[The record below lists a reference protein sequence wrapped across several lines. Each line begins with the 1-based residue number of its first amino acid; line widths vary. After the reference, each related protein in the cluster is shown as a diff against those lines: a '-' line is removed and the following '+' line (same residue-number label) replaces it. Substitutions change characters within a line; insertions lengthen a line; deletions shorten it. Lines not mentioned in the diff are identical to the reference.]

1 MSNKTRGRGAR
12 SAQVALELERQGYTS
27 IVNMGGIGRWSD
39 PLVRQRTTST
49 ILIRMDLTE
58 RNPIMKVIIVGG
70 VAGGATAAARLRR
83 LDENAEI
90 IMIERSGYVSYAN
103 CGLPYYIGGTITDRS
118 KLTLQTP
125 QSFRKRF
132 DIDARVRQ
140 EVVAIDR
147 TARTVTVRRLD
158 DGTEY
163 VEGYDKLILSPGA
176 RPVTPDLP
184 GIDAERLFTLRT
196 VEDTYAVAD
205 FIDREQPRR
214 ATVVGA
220 GFIGLEMAENLRERG
235 LEVTVVQRGE
245 HVMPVFDADM
255 ASLLHNHL
263 RKHGVD
269 LLLKADVTGFEE
281 TSDAISTILADGRV
295 LESDLV
301 MLSIGVAP
309 ESTLAREA
317 ELELGLRGSIKV
329 DATMRTSDPDI
340 YAVGDAVE
348 ITNVVTGSPALIA
361 LAGPANKQGR
371 IAADNICGRESEFGG
386 SQGSSVLKLFE
397 LDAASTGL
405 TLTAARAAGIG
416 AEAVILSPAN
426 HATYY
431 PGAETMTL
439 KVVFERGTGRIL
451 GGQAIGRG
459 GVDKRID
466 VLAVA
471 IRARMTAADLT
482 ELDLAYAPPYSSAK
496 DPVNMAGFMI
506 ENILDDLVD
515 QVTWDEALE
524 LAAEDGDAILLDTR
538 TAGEHARGGIE
549 GALHIPVDELR
560 EHLDELPRDKR
571 LLVFCAS
578 GLRSY
583 VACRILSQHG
593 FACANVSGG
602 YGFHSQVMRG
612 CTVSHTC
619 VGDCGLPV

>member
-1 MSNKTRGRGAR
+1 
-12 SAQVALELERQGYTS
+12 
-27 IVNMGGIGRWSD
+27 
-39 PLVRQRTTST
+39 
-49 ILIRMDLTE
+49 
-58 RNPIMKVIIVGG
+58 MKVIIVGG
-70 VAGGATAAARLRR
+70 VAGGATSAARLRR

-125 QSFRKRF
+125 QSFRNRF
-132 DIDARVRQ
+132 NIDARVRQ
-140 EVVAIDR
+140 EVVSIDR
-147 TARTVTVRRLD
+147 AAHTVTVRHLD

-263 RKHGVD
+263 REHGVE

-317 ELELGLRGSIKV
+317 GLELGLRGSIKV
-329 DATMRTSDPDI
+329 DAAMRTSDPDI

-348 ITNVVTGSPALIA
+348 VTNVVTGSPALIA

-371 IAADNICGRESEFGG
+371 IAADNICGLESEFGG

-405 TLTAARAAGIG
+405 TLTAARAVGID

-471 IRARMTAADLT
+471 IRARMTAANLT

-524 LAAEDGDAILLDTR
+524 LAAEDGDVILLDTR

-612 CTVSHTC
+612 RTVSHTC

>member
-1 MSNKTRGRGAR
+1 
-12 SAQVALELERQGYTS
+12 
-27 IVNMGGIGRWSD
+27 
-39 PLVRQRTTST
+39 
-49 ILIRMDLTE
+49 
-58 RNPIMKVIIVGG
+58 MKVVIVGG
-70 VAGGATAAARLRR
+70 VAGGATAAALLRR

-125 QSFRKRF
+125 QSFRNRF

-147 TARTVTVRRLD
+147 TTRTVTVRRLD

-263 RKHGVD
+263 REHGVG
-269 LLLKADVTGFEE
+269 LLLKADVTGFDE
-281 TSDAISTILADGRV
+281 TSDAIFTTLADGRV

-309 ESTLAREA
+309 ESTLARESGI
-317 ELELGLRGSIKV
+317 ELGTRGSIKV

-371 IAADNICGRESEFGG
+371 IAADNICGCESEFGG

-405 TLTAARAAGIG
+405 TLTAARAAGID

-439 KVVFERGTGRIL
+439 KVVFARGAGRIL

-515 QVTWDEALE
+515 
-524 LAAEDGDAILLDTR
+524 
-538 TAGEHARGGIE
+538 
-549 GALHIPVDELR
+549 
-560 EHLDELPRDKR
+560 
-571 LLVFCAS
+571 
-578 GLRSY
+578 
-583 VACRILSQHG
+583 
-593 FACANVSGG
+593 
-602 YGFHSQVMRG
+602 
-612 CTVSHTC
+612 
-619 VGDCGLPV
+619 

>member
-1 MSNKTRGRGAR
+1 
-12 SAQVALELERQGYTS
+12 
-27 IVNMGGIGRWSD
+27 
-39 PLVRQRTTST
+39 
-49 ILIRMDLTE
+49 
-58 RNPIMKVIIVGG
+58 MKVIIVGG

-83 LDENAEI
+83 LNENAEI
-90 IMIERSGYVSYAN
+90 IMIERFGYVSYAN

-125 QSFRKRF
+125 QSFRNRF
-132 DIDARVRQ
+132 DVDARVRQ

-147 TARTVTVRRLD
+147 AARTVTVRRLD
-158 DGTEY
+158 DGTVY

-263 RKHGVD
+263 REHGVE

-317 ELELGLRGSIKV
+317 GLELGLRGSIKV
-329 DATMRTSDPDI
+329 DAAMRTSDPDI

-348 ITNVVTGSPALIA
+348 VTNVVTGSPALIA

-371 IAADNICGRESEFGG
+371 IAADNICGLESEFGG

-405 TLTAARAAGIG
+405 TLTAARAAGID

-471 IRARMTAADLT
+471 IRARMTAVDLT

-538 TAGEHARGGIE
+538 TAGEHAHGAIE

>member
-1 MSNKTRGRGAR
+1 
-12 SAQVALELERQGYTS
+12 
-27 IVNMGGIGRWSD
+27 
-39 PLVRQRTTST
+39 
-49 ILIRMDLTE
+49 MDLTE
-58 RNPIMKVIIVGG
+58 RNLTMKVIIVGG

-83 LDENAEI
+83 LDENAQI
-90 IMIERSGYVSYAN
+90 VMIERSGFVSYAN

-125 QSFRKRF
+125 QSFRNRF

-147 TARTVTVRRLD
+147 AAHTVTARRLD

-196 VEDTYAVAD
+196 VEDTYRIAE

-214 ATVVGA
+214 AVIVGA

-263 RKHGVD
+263 REHGVE

-281 TSDAISTILADGRV
+281 TSDVIFTTLADGRV

-301 MLSIGVAP
+301 MLSIGVVP

-317 ELELGLRGSIKV
+317 GLELGMRGSIKV

-348 ITNVVTGSPALIA
+348 VTNVVTGSPALIA

-405 TLTAARAAGIG
+405 TLTAARGAEID

-431 PGAETMTL
+431 PDAETMTL

-451 GGQAIGRG
+451 GGQAVGRG

-506 ENILDDLVD
+506 ENILDGLVD

-524 LAAEDGDAILLDTR
+524 LVTEDGDAILLDTR
-538 TAGEHARGGIE
+538 TAGERSRGGIE

-560 EHLDELPRDKR
+560 EHLQELPRDKR

-602 YGFHSQVMRG
+602 YGLHSQVKRG
-612 CTVSHTC
+612 RTVSHTC
-619 VGDCGLPV
+619 VSDCGLPA